1 MNQPNTI
8 LCIGG
13 CPRSTDVQIV
23 GSIIGGLGDASARL
37 LTNLINNY
45 QSSWMRM
52 TFSVCTLKYGPFAEG
67 IGARESARQNLLEIL
82 ELDNL
87 HF

>member
-1 MNQPNTI
+1 
-8 LCIGG
+8 
-13 CPRSTDVQIV
+13 
-23 GSIIGGLGDASARL
+23 
-37 LTNLINNY
+37 
-45 QSSWMRM
+45 MRM